1 MSPVRFDHL
10 LSLVTFLISKKDTK
24 LRKSKSTPSN
34 ESLVLT
40 VRLLAS
46 GEPQI
51 PLSFQFR
58 LGRATVSKIISEC
71 CEAIYEVLREKYL
84 GSPKSPEDL

>member
-1 MSPVRFDHL
+1 MPPLRFDHL

-24 LRKSKSTPSN
+24 FRKSKSAPSN
-34 ESLVLT
+34 ESLALT

-51 PLSFQFR
+51 SLSFQFR
-58 LGRATVSKIISEC
+58 LGRATDSKIISEC
-71 CEAIYEVLREKYL
+71 CEAIYEVLSEKYL
-84 GSPKSPEDL
+84 GSPKLPEEW